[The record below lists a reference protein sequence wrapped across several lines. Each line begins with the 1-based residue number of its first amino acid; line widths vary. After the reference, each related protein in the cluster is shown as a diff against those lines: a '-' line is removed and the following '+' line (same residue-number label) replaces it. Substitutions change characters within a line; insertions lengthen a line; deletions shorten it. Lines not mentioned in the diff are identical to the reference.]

1 MKIRKS
7 VKGSLKMNNLYR
19 IVDANF
25 NRTREGLRV
34 LEELARFSNRNPVL
48 TKNLRGLRHQISVL
62 TERSFPR
69 PKLLANRCSETD
81 PGRNFRPEKRTGK
94 KDLVLANSLRITE
107 SLRVLEEMVM
117 LLKPEATASFQDL
130 RFSFYDLEKGLSVLY
145 RKKLPDYPVYV
156 VIDPAL
162 IPGDPLAFVK
172 PLLEAG
178 AKIFQLRAKMMPDRL
193 FLKLAQKLR
202 LETKKFDA
210 CFIVNDRPDIA
221 ALSDADGLHLGQ
233 EDFPVIRARQICP
246 DVLIGVS
253 VRSVRESEKAM
264 AEHVDYIAVG
274 SVFPTTSKEDAT
286 VVGLKTL
293 AEVKKTIG
301 RQPLVAIGGITP
313 ENSGKVFK
321 SGADY
326 VATIS
331 ALITA
336 QPGKTLKALVKTKT

>member
-1 MKIRKS
+1 
-7 VKGSLKMNNLYR
+7 MNNLYR

-34 LEELARFSNRNPVL
+34 LEELARFSSRNPVL
-48 TKNLRGLRHQISVL
+48 TKTLRNLRHRISIL

-94 KDLVLANSLRITE
+94 KDLVLANSFRITE
-107 SLRVLEEMVM
+107 SLRVLEEMVT

-162 IPGDPLAFVK
+162 IPGDPLSFVK
-172 PLLEAG
+172 PLLDAG
-178 AKIFQLRAKMMPDRL
+178 AKIFQLRAKKMPDRL
-193 FLKLAQKLR
+193 FLKLAQKIR

-210 CFIVNDRPDIA
+210 CFIVNNRPDIA

-233 EDFPVIRARQICP
+233 TDLPAIKARQICP

-253 VRSVRESEKAM
+253 VRSVREAEKAI
-264 AEHVDYIAVG
+264 AEHVDYVAIG
-274 SVFPTTSKEDAT
+274 SIFPTASKEDVT
-286 VVGLKTL
+286 IVGLKTL
-293 AEVKKTIG
+293 AEVTKVTG
-301 RQPLVAIGGITP
+301 CTPLVAIGGITP
-313 ENSGKVFK
+313 ENSGSVFE
-321 SGADY
+321 SGADC
-326 VATIS
+326 VAVIS
-331 ALITA
+331 ALITR
-336 QPGKTLKALVKTKT
+336 QPEKILKALVKTKKGTINYD